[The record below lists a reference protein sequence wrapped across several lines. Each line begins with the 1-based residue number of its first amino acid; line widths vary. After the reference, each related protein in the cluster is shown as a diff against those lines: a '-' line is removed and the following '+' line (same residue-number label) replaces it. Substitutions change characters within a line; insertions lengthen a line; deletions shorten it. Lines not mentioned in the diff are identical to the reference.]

1 MGAPVAAVLSELRA
15 QLDAA
20 GIEDPGADVELIVAH
35 VLDVARGRVQAL
47 AVLGSEI
54 DDPQLERIRD
64 LADERA
70 RRVPLQH
77 LTGRAPFRT
86 IELEVGPGVFVP
98 RPETETVAQFAI
110 DALRAVPDPEPL
122 AVDLCTGSGAIALAL
137 ANEVPTARVR
147 AVEKSP
153 EAHAWAARN
162 VARLGDGRVEL
173 LLGDVAELDP
183 ESDPVAGE
191 RGGSLAAA
199 FAQLVGRVHV
209 LVSNPPYV
217 PSGMVPRDPEVRD
230 HDPELALYS
239 GADGLDLIRVISRAA
254 RRLVVPGGLLVLEH
268 AEGQGRAIRE
278 LLAADGWRAAA
289 THQDLTLRDRATTA
303 LR

>member
-15 QLDAA
+15 QLEAA

-47 AVLGSEI
+47 AILGTELG
-54 DDPQLERIRD
+54 DDELARIRE

-77 LTGRAPFRT
+77 LTGRAPFRG

-173 LLGDVAELDP
+173 LLGDVADLDP
-183 ESDPVAGE
+183 GAGDPAPGP
-191 RGGSLAAA
+191 LAAA
-199 FAQLVGRVHV
+199 FDPLAGRVHV

-239 GADGLDLIRVISRAA
+239 GTDGLDLIRVISRAA

-278 LLAADGWRAAA
+278 LLATDGWRAAA

-303 LR
+303 IR